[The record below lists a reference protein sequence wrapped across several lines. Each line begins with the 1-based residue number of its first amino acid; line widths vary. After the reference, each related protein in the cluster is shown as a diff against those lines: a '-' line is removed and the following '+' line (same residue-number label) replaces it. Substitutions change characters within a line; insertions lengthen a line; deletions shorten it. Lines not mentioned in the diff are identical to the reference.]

1 MPLDIVPQRF
11 ASIFPLEVTQRIVN
25 VTMTAMSLHH
35 LGQRICN
42 TVEFRTAQL
51 SDFSAG
57 QVHVV
62 SGREHFVS
70 FSWSA
75 FRHDAKPI
83 VTRNRLVV
91 GLNSS
96 PSLQTEFYENTA
108 GQAKPA
114 KRIHLRGVMIT

>member
-1 MPLDIVPQRF
+1 MPLDIVPQSF

-25 VTMTAMSLHH
+25 VTMTAMRLHH

-91 GLNSS
+91 GFNSLGHRYRQNS
-96 PSLQTEFYENTA
+96 MKTQRGRQNPQRESICA
-108 GQAKPA
+108 G
-114 KRIHLRGVMIT
+114 